1 MPFHAFTHSFI
12 DTTIGLSYINNSTST
27 YSKHKQFFTCC
38 SCCPQYS
45 LWLSDFLSLQIQ
57 FFLLPSKTCVLS
69 GSSWSF
75 SPLCW
80 PPILPGPP
88 WVPLRRLMWPAK
100 TQKTEPPL
108 TRIISIS
115 SRCPQFHIL
124 YTIHHHSWFSRF
136 WSWLELLLSFQM
148 IQNGFWVFVD
158 MASGGYLWRNLKSR
172 NDGVREVK
180 SS

>member
-124 YTIHHHSWFSRF
+124 YTIHHHSWFSFNPDLDCCFGFRWF
-136 WSWLELLLSFQM
+136 RMNSGYSLTWPAGGMYGGIWSL
-148 IQNGFWVFVD
+148 GVK
-158 MASGGYLWRNLKSR
+158 ASK
-172 NDGVREVK
+172 
-180 SS
+180 